1 VIDFRFLRAL
11 FRPILESTQGP
22 VSLGFLLVLV
32 GCAAQDAQRLYT
44 RAQKQLLEAQAQH
57 ASDKRLGEAE
67 EAFKAGEEALSE
79 AVFDKAHRNLRRS
92 LKLTDEIL
100 EGHQRAPAAASAPA
114 ADGAASRLSLPAPK
128 ALGSSTAPSST
139 ARGLPRDALAKYLA
153 GKRGVQ
159 QIAPPPIAPIETT
172 SAPADKVPAVEVT
185 NPAQGAIQSS
195 AAEKSGDGVG
205 EGVVASSAAALDKIK
220 AAPAAPAPA
229 PSVVKAP
236 AAPAPKPSTT
246 QNGRRETAGSSL
258 GEKPMTKIPG
268 ALRFGSQEVSLDAET
283 MMNLNQT
290 SKFLLEN
297 PSTTLVLRGFLGPG
311 ESAGLVDSRY
321 ESVRA
326 YLIGKGVPEDQVRL
340 DARRQAGARSEFE
353 MFLLEH

>member
-1 VIDFRFLRAL
+1 MISFRFLRAL

-22 VSLGFLLVLV
+22 VSLGFLLVLA

-67 EAFKAGEEALSE
+67 EAFKAGEEALSD
-79 AVFDKAHRNLRRS
+79 AVFDKAHRSLRRS

-128 ALGSSTAPSST
+128 TMESSATQGST

-159 QIAPPPIAPIETT
+159 QIAPPPVAPMQPV
-172 SAPADKVPAVEVT
+172 SKPAEEVS
-185 NPAQGAIQSS
+185 QSS
-195 AAEKSGDGVG
+195 TPAKLPEDVG
-205 EGVVASSAAALDKIK
+205 EGVVTSSAAPLDKIK
-220 AAPAAPAPA
+220 AAAPAAPEAVAPA
-229 PSVVKAP
+229 PSLPTPAPAVVKAP
-236 AAPAPKPSTT
+236 AAPAPKPSTS
-246 QNGRRETAGSSL
+246 QNGRRETAGSAL
-258 GEKPMTKIPG
+258 GDKPMTKIPG
-268 ALRFGSQEVSLDAET
+268 ALRFGPQEVSLDAET

-290 SKFLLEN
+290 SKFLSEN

-311 ESAGLVDSRY
+311 ESAALVDSRY

-340 DARRQAGARSEFE
+340 DARRQSGARSEFE